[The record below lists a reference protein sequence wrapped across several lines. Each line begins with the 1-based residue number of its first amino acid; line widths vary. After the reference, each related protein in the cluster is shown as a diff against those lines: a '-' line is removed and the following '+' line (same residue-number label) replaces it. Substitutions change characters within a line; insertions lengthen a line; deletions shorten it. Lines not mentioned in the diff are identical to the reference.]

1 MKMKRNLHR
10 NTALGFFNKL
20 SHRKMLKKCLHT
32 ESALVK
38 ESSLEVLRDMER
50 LGDVEQSFGART

>member
-1 MKMKRNLHR
+1 
-10 NTALGFFNKL
+10 
-20 SHRKMLKKCLHT
+20 MLKKCLHT